1 MRNSTWPRDIGDFIR
16 RVEGFNLT
24 LEKSRSAKDTKDNV
38 SRKKVRKRV
47 MNGKNIRISWLLILF

>member
-24 LEKSRSAKDTKDNV
+24 LEKSRSAKDTKDDV
-38 SRKKVRKRV
+38 SRKKGRKRV
-47 MNGKNIRISWLLILF
+47 MNGQNIRISWLLILF